1 MTLLAFS
8 LVFSAA
14 AGILRGVGMKLL
26 LRAGLVV
33 LPGGD
38 WGLPDPS
45 WGKWGDGFAVRV
57 KAIFVNKS
65 EEKNKNSKKKETNT
79 LVSKFTFEDQL
90 LLKFLISS
98 FYGIWFG
105 FLKI

>member
-65 EEKNKNSKKKETNT
+65 EEKNKNSKKKRNYYSCKQVHLRGSITVEV
-79 LVSKFTFEDQL
+79 LDFFVL
-90 LLKFLISS
+90 WHLIWLS
-98 FYGIWFG
+98 
-105 FLKI
+105 